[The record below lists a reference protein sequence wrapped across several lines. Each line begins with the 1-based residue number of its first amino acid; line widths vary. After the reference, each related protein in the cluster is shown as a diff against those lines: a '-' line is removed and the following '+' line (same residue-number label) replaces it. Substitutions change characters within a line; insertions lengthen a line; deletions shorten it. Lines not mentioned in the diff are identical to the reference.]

1 MRSHP
6 TPKRSL
12 PSVQFAGHV
21 PLSDASRYFG
31 RHHMKMLQLLGS
43 TLVEVLNNLDFL
55 HVRACEAADVA
66 AF

>member
-1 MRSHP
+1 
-6 TPKRSL
+6 
-12 PSVQFAGHV
+12 
-21 PLSDASRYFG
+21 
-31 RHHMKMLQLLGS
+31 MKMLQLLGS